1 MSTLPPV
8 DIGLIERL
16 RDEAALCRNET
27 ATDVA
32 ELLEEAVDALTARD
46 AVLRKI
52 LPDLEAAVLGKP
64 VMLGPALGEVRMM
77 IATAEQQPPSVNA
90 VTQTPQAIVDYDRD
104 NGGFE

>member
-32 ELLEEAVDALTARD
+32 ELLEEAVDALTAR
-46 AVLRKI
+46 
-52 LPDLEAAVLGKP
+52 
-64 VMLGPALGEVRMM
+64 
-77 IATAEQQPPSVNA
+77 EQQIETACLRLKDSGCA
-90 VTQTPQAIVDYDRD
+90 VCGDVIDEVITILAKGETK
-104 NGGFE
+104 